1 MIIRLFPINFK
12 KLNNDLHIKKSYDL
26 KSANSNWIKVIW
38 KYIDITTESF
48 NWQFD

>member
-1 MIIRLFPINFK
+1 MICIS
-12 KLNNDLHIKKSYDL
+12 KKSYDL

-48 NWQFD
+48 NWQFDLSSAFDLQTTFK